1 MSRVRG
7 CVAVLAACL
16 LFPARAPAA
25 QDWAGATPA
34 RIIAAARIGW
44 SRWPDFGR
52 YVDVLSRLYSG
63 DSPVW
68 LDGTGPGP
76 AGRAAIGAL
85 LAASEHGLDPHDYDA
100 FVLDS
105 IARVNERT
113 PLAATERVRFDVLLS
128 LGLVRYLDDLRRG
141 RLHPRP
147 LGNMPIQRPDLASSV
162 AAAIQGDSVAR
173 LVAASAPQLG
183 QYRKLQRILH
193 RYRQLAADST
203 LLSVPF
209 RVTVRPGQACA
220 GLGAL
225 AHRLVA
231 VGDLPVE
238 AFPAEGDSIYQGP
251 VVTAVRRFQQRH
263 GLDQDGVLGRATI
276 AAVNTPFSHR
286 VREIELALERL
297 RWLPPIGRQPFIVVN
312 IPQFELIAFDSTS
325 ETVPPAINM
334 RVIVGK
340 ALQTRT
346 PVMLEQMRYIDFR
359 PYWNVPRSILVK
371 EVVPALRRNPNYLQS
386 NDMEM
391 VGPGDQPAG
400 DQPGAGAIGRLLRG
414 DLRIRQRPGPENSLG
429 LIKFVFP
436 NASNVYL
443 HGTPHMQ
450 LFERTRRDFSHGCIR
465 LEQPEALAVWL
476 LRDQPGWNL
485 EEVQSAMNAERSSR
499 LLLSHPVPVVIFYT
513 TAVVRS
519 DGSAWFYADIYG
531 HDRELDEALRA
542 GPTPP

>member
-1 MSRVRG
+1 
-7 CVAVLAACL
+7 
-16 LFPARAPAA
+16 
-25 QDWAGATPA
+25 
-34 RIIAAARIGW
+34 
-44 SRWPDFGR
+44 
-52 YVDVLSRLYSG
+52 
-63 DSPVW
+63 
-68 LDGTGPGP
+68 
-76 AGRAAIGAL
+76 
-85 LAASEHGLDPHDYDA
+85 
-100 FVLDS
+100 
-105 IARVNERT
+105 
-113 PLAATERVRFDVLLS
+113 
-128 LGLVRYLDDLRRG
+128 
-141 RLHPRP
+141 
-147 LGNMPIQRPDLASSV
+147 
-162 AAAIQGDSVAR
+162 
-173 LVAASAPQLG
+173 
-183 QYRKLQRILH
+183 
-193 RYRQLAADST
+193 
-203 LLSVPF
+203 
-209 RVTVRPGQACA
+209 
-220 GLGAL
+220 
-225 AHRLVA
+225 
-231 VGDLPVE
+231 
-238 AFPAEGDSIYQGP
+238 

-297 RWLPPIGRQPFIVVN
+297 RWLPPIGRQPFVVVN

-325 ETVPPAINM
+325 QTAPPAINM

-346 PVMLEQMRYIDFR
+346 PVMLEQMRYIEFR

-371 EVVPALRRNPNYLQS
+371 EIVPALRRNSNYLQS

-400 DQPGAGAIGRLLRG
+400 DRPGGGAIGRLLRG
-414 DLRIRQRPGPENSLG
+414 DLRVRQRPGPENSLG

-465 LEQPEALAVWL
+465 LEHPEALAVWL

-485 EEVQSAMNAERSSR
+485 EQVQSAMNAERSSR

-542 GPTPP
+542 GSTPL